1 MTGSKKKNRMEIR
14 SKVWIE
20 IDGRPVFS
28 KGREMLFRAIDLHGS
43 INMAAR
49 EMDISYRRA
58 WGYIKAMEERM
69 EVTLVETRKGGA
81 HGGGA
86 ELTAEARELLARFK
100 SLERG
105 LNELV
110 DKRFDKADSTLKCNS

>member
-1 MTGSKKKNRMEIR
+1 MMTSSKMKNRMEIR
-14 SKVWIE
+14 SKVWLE
-20 IDGRPVFS
+20 IDGKPVFS
-28 KGREMLFRAIDLHGS
+28 KGREMLFHAIEKHGS

-49 EMDISYRRA
+49 EMGIPYRRA

-69 EVTLVETRKGGA
+69 GVALVETRKGGA

-86 ELTAEARELLARFK
+86 ELTAEARELLARFG

-110 DKRFDKADSTLKCNS
+110 DKRFDKLFEVGGEN

>member
-1 MTGSKKKNRMEIR
+1 MADSKKKNRMEIR
-14 SKVWIE
+14 SKIWLE

-28 KGREMLFRAIDLHGS
+28 KGREMLFYAMDKHGS

-49 EMDISYRRA
+49 EMGIPYRRA

-69 EVTLVETRKGGA
+69 GVALVETRKGGA

-86 ELTAEARELLARFK
+86 QLTREARELLVKFE
-100 SLERG
+100 SLDRG
-105 LNELV
+105 FAELI
-110 DKRFDKADSTLKCNS
+110 DKRFDKLFEVSISE